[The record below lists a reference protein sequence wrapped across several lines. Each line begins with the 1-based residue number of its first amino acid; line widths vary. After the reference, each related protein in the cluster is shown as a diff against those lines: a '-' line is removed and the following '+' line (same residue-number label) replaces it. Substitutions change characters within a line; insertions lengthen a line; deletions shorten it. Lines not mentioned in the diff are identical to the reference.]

1 MSGSVESDT
10 TELMLYLEK
19 IKRMDMRVAVDIA
32 GLANMPVRDGNGNLL
47 PSVWT
52 RQSVSNEYENATLL
66 TRDALARQLQ
76 TFIDAGV
83 QANLE
88 ILHKVEDPAKF
99 VDWVVRTAEYW
110 EKRYALK
117 RPEKFDISQ
126 TVYSAMYEV
135 LALERV
141 WEVVKEC
148 GLLPVF
154 DKLQEKIRNL
164 NKDKNKFL
172 TQLLEYVTDQ
182 PAESTQAELES
193 FFWVHRGFA
202 AFVRFLF
209 RVDVNQNLRENV
221 CTLAAKMLQK
231 KEVCNKA
238 GTYASRTQRQDVQ
251 NELSNQLQ
259 WFEEFLYRSVSRFS
273 SGSST
278 PSASTGHLC
287 QMLLRE
293 LEQDKWI
300 FLIIDHTALPITLS
314 HLRTPPV
321 RTQDAHVTTC
331 PHCHSMVSAVSLEH
345 KRRRHRLSTE

>member
-32 GLANMPVRDGNGNLL
+32 GLPNMPVRDGNGNLL

-88 ILHKVEDPAKF
+88 ILHKVDDPAKF

-117 RPEKFDISQ
+117 RAEKFDISQ

-172 TQLLEYVTDQ
+172 T
-182 PAESTQAELES
+182 
-193 FFWVHRGFA
+193 
-202 AFVRFLF
+202 
-209 RVDVNQNLRENV
+209 RECV
-221 CTLAAKMLQK
+221 
-231 KEVCNKA
+231 V
-238 GTYASRTQRQDVQ
+238 YWYS
-251 NELSNQLQ
+251 
-259 WFEEFLYRSVSRFS
+259 
-273 SGSST
+273 
-278 PSASTGHLC
+278 
-287 QMLLRE
+287 
-293 LEQDKWI
+293 I
-300 FLIIDHTALPITLS
+300 
-314 HLRTPPV
+314 
-321 RTQDAHVTTC
+321 
-331 PHCHSMVSAVSLEH
+331 
-345 KRRRHRLSTE
+345 

>member
-1 MSGSVESDT
+1 
-10 TELMLYLEK
+10 
-19 IKRMDMRVAVDIA
+19 
-32 GLANMPVRDGNGNLL
+32 
-47 PSVWT
+47 
-52 RQSVSNEYENATLL
+52 
-66 TRDALARQLQ
+66 
-76 TFIDAGV
+76 
-83 QANLE
+83 
-88 ILHKVEDPAKF
+88 
-99 VDWVVRTAEYW
+99 
-110 EKRYALK
+110 
-117 RPEKFDISQ
+117 
-126 TVYSAMYEV
+126 
-135 LALERV
+135 
-141 WEVVKEC
+141 
-148 GLLPVF
+148 
-154 DKLQEKIRNL
+154 
-164 NKDKNKFL
+164 
-172 TQLLEYVTDQ
+172 VTDQ